1 MGFVDSVKGLASKV
15 GGSVERGAKTVS
27 ANSKKLVEK
36 TKVKSEISSLESNIN
51 ADYII
56 LGKAMFEKICDNPES
71 EFENTVSDIKEKNKK
86 LAELKAVLMSLE
98 DKMFCTNCGAQISKE
113 QSFCDKCGQKVQVEE
128 PSAETVEVVEAAEV
142 VEGTVEKAAEAV
154 ETVVEATV
162 DSADIEEK

>member
-86 LAELKAVLMSLE
+86 LSELKAVLMSLE
-98 DKMFCTNCGAQISKE
+98 EKMFCTNCGAQISKD
-113 QSFCDKCGQKVQVEE
+113 QSFCDKCGQKVQIEE
-128 PSAETVEVVEAAEV
+128 DVAERAEVAEV
-142 VEGTVEKAAEAV
+142 VEEAV
-154 ETVVEATV
+154 NDASETAETIVEAIV
-162 DSADIEEK
+162 DSADIKDKE